1 MPAGRVYFAAGRSI
15 FVAPVTRSPLDD
27 GMLSLCQHGYESL
40 LERELGEAGLTVA
53 EKGPGWARVEGR
65 ANPPDEPTS
74 VMHGSSE
81 RLALPELAFAHLTL
95 LAPREIK
102 GESVNALAQ
111 QLADYF
117 FESLRGERIEAA
129 WPCIFHTVPEVVG
142 RGRRSSA
149 VEKAFLELL

>member
-1 MPAGRVYFAAGRSI
+1 MPAARFYFATPGSI

-53 EKGPGWARVEGR
+53 EKGPGWARCGGLDLGGDKSP
-65 ANPPDEPTS
+65 ASTLPQ
-74 VMHGSSE
+74 
-81 RLALPELAFAHLTL
+81 LPELAFAHLTL
-95 LAPREIK
+95 LSPREIK

-117 FESLRGERIEAA
+117 FESLRGE
-129 WPCIFHTVPEVVG
+129 
-142 RGRRSSA
+142 
-149 VEKAFLELL
+149 